1 MSDQGPQRPTGGQ
14 RPPTNGATDGSTPPR
29 NSGSSWLV
37 RLSLLA
43 LVIFL
48 GYEIVQIYTTNNSPG
63 QPTAVKYSDFIN
75 QVSQNN
81 VDSVTIQTGTVT
93 GKFKIAT
100 PYPVNSQTKI
110 VNFQTYEPDGQD
122 TSLVPLLQQHNV
134 TIDAKPA
141 DQGNF
146 WVSLLIQLVPIGII
160 ILIIVLVTRRAG
172 QNQQNIFNFGR
183 SRAKLIL
190 EDRPSTTFADVAGV
204 DEAKHD
210 LVEIVEFLRTPQKYQ
225 RLGGRIPRGVLLV
238 GPPGTGKTL
247 LARAVAGEAQ
257 VPFFSMSGSEFVEV
271 LVGVGASRVR
281 DLFDQAKR
289 ASPSII
295 FIDEIDAV
303 GRQRGTSLTTNDER
317 EQTLN

>member
-1 MSDQGPQRPTGGQ
+1 MSDQGPQRPTGNGQ
-14 RPPTNGATDGSTPPR
+14 RPQGNGAPDGSTPPR

-43 LVIFL
+43 LVVFL
-48 GYEIVQIYTTNNSPG
+48 GYEIVQIYTSNSTTG
-63 QPTAVKYSDFIN
+63 QPTSISYTQFTDE
-75 QVSQNN
+75 VSTNN
-81 VDSVTIQTGTVT
+81 VDNVTIQTGTVT
-93 GKFKIAT
+93 GKFKSPVTPTGSSPAT
-100 PYPVNSQTKI
+100 KVVQ
-110 VNFQTYEPDGQD
+110 FQTYEPDGQD
-122 TSLVPLLQQHNV
+122 TSLVPLLQLHNV
-134 TIDAKPA
+134 TINTKPA

-146 WVSLLIQLVPIGII
+146 WVSLLLQLVPIGII
-160 ILIIVLVTRRAG
+160 ILIIVMVTRRAG

-281 DLFDQAKR
+281 DLFDLA
-289 ASPSII
+289 
-295 FIDEIDAV
+295 
-303 GRQRGTSLTTNDER
+303 
-317 EQTLN
+317 